1 MKKIIFIIIF
11 LFDILFCAGKPV
23 FDSVNDLQNLKI
35 INNQVKSYQEL
46 KKTYLNLEKSLD
58 IAQKKYKE
66 AQELGKKIGSPI
78 AVARGEIAWWKKEIG
93 SMQEQMKYITKL
105 YMNAPNE
112 IKKMFDINSE
122 YYQYDVT
129 IV

>member
-1 MKKIIFIIIF
+1 MLFLSSIFGAGAPVHDQENF
-11 LFDILFCAGKPV
+11 LHNIKQLE
-23 FDSVNDLQNLKI
+23 
-35 INNQVKSYQEL
+35 NQIKSYQEL
-46 KKTYLNLEKSLD
+46 KKTFQSLEKQLA
-58 IAQKKYKE
+58 IAEKKYKE